1 MRGIA
6 EERLQELIKGK
17 CDYSIEDLTKYECT
31 ELNPWLPIKSAP
43 KDRRILLFYPK
54 HTSTVEDKQIIS
66 SSKAVAQ
73 YTDEFIKFYITK
85 PTHWQEL
92 PPDPE

>member
-1 MRGIA
+1 M
-6 EERLQELIKGK
+6 
-17 CDYSIEDLTKYECT
+17 
-31 ELNPWLPIKSAP
+31 
-43 KDRRILLFYPK
+43 LFYPK

-73 YTDEFIKFYITK
+73 YTDEFIKDCIIK

-92 PPDPE
+92 PEDPKY